1 MAWRR
6 RDDFD
11 NPAWPG
17 MVDIFAFTLA
27 LFMIFWFAGNFP
39 AKLENLEKKT
49 QDLTAR
55 MRLLDSKNIH
65 LTESNRNLSAKLE
78 ALTQNNQNLLA
89 QVDSLQEKNRD
100 LDSQNKSLAS
110 GTLALNAKIAH
121 LDEENIQLRDIGRK
135 DWEELL
141 KLLQEKLVGL
151 PMKII
156 PHQRDK
162 EIEIQGNPKITFET
176 NEYDLTEF
184 DQNRLEHLATILR
197 DLRQSKKFFITIN
210 GTADP
215 RELQRDLPPRNN
227 TELSAL
233 RAATVAAVLENAAA
247 GLGQHLRILGLG
259 SKGVA
264 KTLTSREN
272 PDTIFRQYRTV
283 SLVLKVDVASLLQEG
298 QPSQNR

>member
-89 QVDSLQEKNRD
+89 QVDSLQEKNRE
-100 LDSQNKSLAS
+100 LDSQNKSLTS

-121 LDEENIQLRDIGRK
+121 LDEENIQLRDVGRK

-156 PHQRDK
+156 PNQRDK

-184 DQNRLEHLATILR
+184 DQNRLEQLATILR
-197 DLRQSKKFFITIN
+197 DLRQSRKFFITIN

-215 RELQRDLPPRNN
+215 RELQRDFPPRNN

-264 KTLTSREN
+264 KTLTSKEN
-272 PDTIFRQYRTV
+272 PETIFRQYRTV

>member
-6 RDDFD
+6 RDEFD

-39 AKLENLEKKT
+39 AKLENLEKKS

-55 MRLLDSKNIH
+55 MRMLDSKNIH
-65 LTESNRNLSAKLE
+65 LTESNRSLNAKLE
-78 ALTQNNQNLLA
+78 SLTQNHQNLLT
-89 QVDSLQEKNRD
+89 QVDSLQAKNRD
-100 LDSQNKSLAS
+100 LEAQNSSLAS
-110 GTLALNAKIAH
+110 GTLALNAKVAH
-121 LDEENIQLRDIGRK
+121 LDEENTQLRDIGRQ

-151 PMKII
+151 PVKII
-156 PHQRDK
+156 PNQREK
-162 EIEIQGNPKITFET
+162 EIEIQGNPRITFET
-176 NEYDLTEF
+176 LQYDLTES
-184 DQNRLEHLATILR
+184 DQNRLEHLAPILR

-215 RELQRDLPPRNN
+215 REVQSNLPPRNN
-227 TELSAL
+227 IELSAL
-233 RAATVAAVLENAAA
+233 RAATVADVLESAAT

-259 SKGVA
+259 SKGAA
-264 KTLTSREN
+264 KNLTSLDN
-272 PDTIFRQYRTV
+272 PDTVYRQYRTV
-283 SLVLKVDVASLLQEG
+283 SLVLKIDVASLLQDG